1 MSYTPIIPVVN
12 AMLSALGIKDME
24 TAIDMMEHGG
34 HDGTPFHFWDLVGCG
49 CCSAGPSA
57 WYDSWDNAP
66 ERPTHFKPR
75 RLRSSYRYLSDEDYK
90 LRINPEYEEVV

>member
-34 HDGTPFHFWDLVGCG
+34 HDGTPFHFRDLMGCG
-49 CCSAGPSA
+49 CCAGGPA
-57 WYDSWDNAP
+57 DVWYDSWDESGQPAGYR
-66 ERPTHFKPR
+66 ERAKTW
-75 RLRSSYRYLSDEDYK
+75 YRYLSDEDYK
-90 LRINPEYEEVV
+90 LRVNPDYEEHA